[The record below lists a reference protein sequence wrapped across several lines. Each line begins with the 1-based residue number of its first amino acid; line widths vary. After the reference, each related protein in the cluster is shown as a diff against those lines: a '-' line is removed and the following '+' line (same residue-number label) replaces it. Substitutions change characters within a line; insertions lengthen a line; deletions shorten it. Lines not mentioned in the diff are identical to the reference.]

1 MSDEEI
7 ERFAENLLRPQLNAE
22 LEASQQAY
30 ETGKLSRE
38 QEIENLAASLTRSI
52 DEQKSAYRRSMADVE
67 TAALARGMGRSSYT
81 MQSLANQG
89 DAMARSIR
97 ELTEESER
105 KQEQI
110 GRQITQSAEQN
121 AQTQGRLNADY
132 AAQYAAKVQELQ
144 RQRDQARNDQY
155 LTALSAT
162 MSSETTKTGTTN
174 SETTSRSTSQQ
185 TGSADTVTDTT
196 GESSMSGGSTTLS
209 GSLGSGS
216 GGKKTAQSEPSGKG
230 VDRTKRSA
238 TSTYRSAKR

>member
-67 TAALARGMGRSSYT
+67 TAALSRGMGRSSYT
-81 MQSLANQG
+81 MQTLANQG

-162 MSSETTKTGTTN
+162 MSSETDRTGTTN
-174 SETTSRSTSQQ
+174 SETTSRSSSQQ
-185 TGSADTVTDTT
+185 TGTADTVTDST
-196 GESSMSGGSTTLS
+196 GESSTNGGSTTLS
-209 GSLGSGS
+209 GSFGSGS
-216 GGKKTAQSEPSGKG
+216 GGKKAAQSETSSKG
-230 VDRTKRSA
+230 VDRTKRSG